1 MKKLFSLLTLAL
13 LTTSAWAANTYVK
26 VTSADQLEAGKKYIL
41 VNESKSKAMGAIGTF
56 GAAVD
61 VTVSDGVVDIDNT
74 TTTVIELTLGGATG
88 AWTFDSGNG
97 AYLYWTS
104 GNTLNTNED
113 ATNTGAQWTATTENN
128 AVVLNNVATPERKLQ
143 YNASNPRF
151 ACYTSSQQPA
161 VLYVQDATAVT
172 VASPSLPAAC
182 TFEQSLTV
190 TITDNEGGATLYYSY
205 DGTEWTV
212 YTEPLVLT
220 ETKTVYAK
228 AVKNNVESAPVHETY
243 TKLEPLPE
251 GVVEFLPAY
260 DKGNGSTTRG
270 EWTIVKDG
278 VTIVCSDGTVYD
290 ENYRIYQSAT
300 LTFSTTEGNITK
312 IEFTGGDTSRPISNL
327 STNLGTLTTEDSNG
341 TWEGTAPEVAFTASA
356 QARASKIRVYVD
368 GEEPV
373 IIVAAPTL
381 PAAQTFEESLTVTIT
396 NNEDGAD
403 LYYSYDGTEWTAYT
417 EPLVL
422 TETKTVYAKAVKNTV
437 ESEVVSATYTKVE
450 PIVSDYITFNPANDK
465 GNGSTTRGEWTI
477 VKNGVTIVCS
487 DGTVYDENYRIYQ
500 GATLTFTSN
509 IDIIRIEMD
518 GGDNSRPIG
527 NLSTETGTL
536 TTDGSNGIWTGTANQ
551 IVFTASAQARASEI
565 RVYIDGE
572 IPVSVAAPT
581 LPASQEFEESL
592 TVTITNNEDGAD
604 LYYSYDG
611 ETWTAYTEP
620 LVITE
625 TKTVYAKAVK
635 DNIESQVVSATYT
648 LKVAA
653 VTVANIAEGNRLE
666 DGTEFTFTGKAV
678 VCFKNNKN
686 MWIRDESG
694 SVQVYGDAN
703 FGDEFQKGVVITP
716 NWGAKKATYN
726 GMHEY
731 TKPTDFTAS
740 NETQTVEPFVRETL
754 TIDNANEY
762 VVLQNVTIDSTYTSN
777 NKPNYVT
784 NTGITCR
791 NNYGISFTPQEG
803 VAYNI
808 VGIVTLYNNVPQ
820 LYITEV
826 EGYVAPVFT
835 PANLQ
840 EANALD
846 DNANFVYANDVAA
859 TYQNGNYL
867 FIRDEQ
873 GNSGLIFG
881 AVSDTIAF
889 ETGDVLAPE
898 WTATKVTYYGVPE
911 YKDPQGIANTGDT
924 WTVEPYERET
934 LTTDDVNA
942 YVIMK
947 GLSIIAET
955 DTTVSHWDNTY
966 YNAADS
972 MVLYNQFGVAV
983 NIEEGK
989 TYDVVGIATIYKNK
1003 AQMYIISVTEV
1014 EEEPGYELGDV
1025 NHDTFVNIGDV
1036 TALINLV
1043 LSKATDYPV
1052 EADVNTD
1059 GSLTVADVT
1068 MLISRVLSGTW

>member
-26 VTSADQLEAGKKYIL
+26 VTSADQLETGKKYIL
-41 VNESKSKAMGAIGTF
+41 VAENYSKAMGAIGTY
-56 GAAVD
+56 GEAVG
-61 VTVSDGVVDIDNT
+61 VTISAGVVNIDN
-74 TTTVIELTLGGATG
+74 TTVIELTLGGSATG
-88 AWTFDSGNG
+88 WTLTPNG
-97 AYLYWTS
+97 TDYINYT
-104 GNTLNTNED
+104 GTKNTLTTETD
-113 ATNTGAQWTATTENN
+113 ATQTSAQWTASEKNGGVILT
-128 AVVLNNVATPERKLQ
+128 NVGTPERILQ
-143 YNASNPRF
+143 YNSGSPRF
-151 ACYTSSQQPA
+151 ACYTGSQQDA
-161 VLYVQDATAVT
+161 VLYVQDAGAVT

-270 EWTIVKDG
+270 EWTIEKDG

-290 ENYRIYQSAT
+290 ENYRIYQDAT

-312 IEFTGGDTSRPISNL
+312 IEFTGGDSSRPISKLTPNV
-327 STNLGTLTTEDSNG
+327 GTLTTEGSDG

-450 PIVSDYITFNPANDK
+450 PIVSDYITFNPATDK

-518 GGDNSRPIG
+518 GGDNSRPIS

-536 TTDGSNGIWTGTANQ
+536 TTDGSNGIWEGNANE

-620 LVITE
+620 LVLTE

-653 VTVANIAEGNRLE
+653 VTVANIAEGNTLE

-808 VGIVTLYNNVPQ
+808 IGIVTVYNNNPQ

-840 EANALD
+840 EANALG

-859 TYQNGNYL
+859 TYQSGNYL

-881 AVSDTIAF
+881 AVSDSCTF
-889 ETGDVLAPE
+889 ETGDVLAPD

-911 YKDPQGIANTGDT
+911 YKNPANVANSGDT

-947 GLSIIAET
+947 GLSIIPET
-955 DTTVSHWDNTY
+955 DETHNHWENTY

-972 MVLYNQFGVAV
+972 MVLYNQFGVEV

-989 TYDVVGIATIYKNK
+989 TYDVVGIATVYNNK
-1003 AQMYIISVTEV
+1003 AQMYIISLTEV
-1014 EEEPGYELGDV
+1014 EEPGFELGDV
-1025 NHDTFVNIGDV
+1025 NHDERVNIGDV
-1036 TALINLV
+1036 TALISLV
-1043 LSKATDYPV
+1043 LSKATDFPV
-1052 EADVNTD
+1052 EADVNND
-1059 GSLTVADVT
+1059 GVLNIADVT
-1068 MLISRVLSGTW
+1068 MLIGRVLRGSWE